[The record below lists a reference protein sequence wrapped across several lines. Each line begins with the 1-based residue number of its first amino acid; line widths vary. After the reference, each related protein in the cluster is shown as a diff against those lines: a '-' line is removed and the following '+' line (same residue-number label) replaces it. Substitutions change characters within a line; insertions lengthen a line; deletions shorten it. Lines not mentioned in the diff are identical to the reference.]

1 MTTVSPRRQRISGFA
16 ILLTLVL
23 LGITAVLAYRG
34 WHYYGL
40 SIEAR
45 RYDPD
50 HKLLRPV
57 GLYGNGYGWVAA
69 LLVVMN
75 LSYLIRRLLASSK
88 LGAMRLWLDI
98 HVFTG
103 MLSAVFVSFHSAF
116 QLRNWVAIVAAASLA
131 VVVVTGLIGRFLYAL
146 TPAADRRR
154 LRAALDAMDVEL
166 PGHRGELTAA
176 LDALPGPAVP
186 ANASM
191 LRSLVA
197 IPAWRKAGKAREAS
211 LSRLLPPV
219 DAQSRALRDVARE
232 LYRAAAGEARSA
244 GMAALMRSWRGLH
257 RFFALAMLAAVLL
270 HAGIAADH
278 VMLRTSAGVLRIAN
292 DSVVIQVG
300 GTSPSDLLKTIGI
313 ELVEKRGTA

>member
-154 LRAALDAMDVEL
+154 LRAALDA
-166 PGHRGELTAA
+166 
-176 LDALPGPAVP
+176 LPGPAVP